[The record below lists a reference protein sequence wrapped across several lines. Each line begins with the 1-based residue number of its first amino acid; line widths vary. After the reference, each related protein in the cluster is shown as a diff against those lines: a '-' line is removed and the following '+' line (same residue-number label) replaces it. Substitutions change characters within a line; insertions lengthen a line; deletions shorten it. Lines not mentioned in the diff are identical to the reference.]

1 MNRLDYVV
9 TLADLRVRVEDRQ
22 KNQFDLDVRAQTLS
36 PSVTLGLTYFLGF
49 LGIDRFRIGLWGTGL
64 LKLCALPVLILS
76 EWAVIQDPFGT
87 DQRLVMYDV
96 LGTIVQILLY
106 CDGFFTPG
114 LTRRYNAQKLKS
126 LFPNAD
132 PRSPEAPPASS
143 DS

>member
-1 MNRLDYVV
+1 MNRLEYVQ
-9 TLADLRVRVEDRQ
+9 TLATLRDNLEDAQ
-22 KNQFDLDVRAQTLS
+22 KSRFDLSVKGQTLS

-64 LKLCALPVLILS
+64 LKLCALPVLVLS
-76 EWAVIQDPFGT
+76 EWAVTQDPFGM
-87 DQRLVMYDV
+87 DQRLVMYNL

-114 LTRRYNAQKLKS
+114 LTRRYNAETLKA
-126 LFPNAD
+126 LFEASG